1 MGWLSRLLAPSLQA
15 AVPPPDDNFWY
26 TPIGTMTPA
35 GVRIDAD
42 GAKKISAWYRGRDI
56 LATTLAML
64 PLPLLE
70 RLPNDGGATPAKA
83 HPLYDILHD
92 QPNGWQDSFQWRRQA
107 MYHLIDHGNAYSRI
121 VSGGRGIVDQLW
133 PILPWLVTPEQRAN
147 GMLRYQVRDPQTNTV
162 TTLMQEEVFHLRG
175 ASDDGIAG
183 KGILDYA
190 RGSLGTASATES
202 YAGQIFS
209 RGALNGGVILNTGL
223 LNDEASKRM
232 ARSFRTAAGDW
243 HLPKVLEQ
251 GSTWVPND
259 LTPEDAQM
267 LASRKYTVDDIARWL
282 GVPRMMLE
290 NSDPSFGNAEQFDRN
305 FIAYT
310 LGPWLSL
317 FEFAINDQLVMASR
331 KYFAQ
336 FTREA
341 LVRGD
346 HAVRW
351 AAHVAAVNAGIK
363 SVDEVRAVENL
374 NARGGKADE
383 LRDPQNI
390 TGKPA
395 VDAEKA
401 SESEESPPT
410 KRPPVPPPAEDREQA
425 RAIAQA
431 AAARLLRK
439 EIAAVQKFAVK
450 HASDE
455 DGFVVAVT
463 DFYMEHIA
471 LVSATLQV
479 TPAEA
484 EAYCAGQANQVCNGE
499 WVAALTLWKTEE
511 YAAGL
516 AGLALDR
523 EMVA

>member
-1 MGWLSRLLAPSLQA
+1 MGWLSRLLTPSLQA

-26 TPIGTMTPA
+26 QPIGTMTPA

-70 RLPNDGGATPAKA
+70 RLPDDGGATPAKA

-92 QPNGWQDSFQWRRQA
+92 QPNGWQDSFQWRRMS

-121 VSGGRGIVDQLW
+121 VSGGRGMVDQLW
-133 PILPWLVTPEQRAN
+133 PIMPWFVTPDQKPD
-147 GMLRYQVRDPQTNTV
+147 GTLRYLVRDPKTSLV
-162 TTLMQEEVFHLRG
+162 TTLMDWEVFHLRG

-183 KGILDYA
+183 KGILEYA

-202 YAGQIFS
+202 YAAQIFS
-209 RGALNGGVILNTGL
+209 RGALNGGVILHPGL

-232 ARSFRTAAGDW
+232 ARSFRTDPGDW
-243 HLPKVLEQ
+243 HIPKVLEQ

-317 FEFAINDQLVMASR
+317 FEFAINDQLVIASR

-351 AAHVAAVNAGIK
+351 QAHIGAVNAGIK
-363 SVDEVRAVENL
+363 SVDEVRGVENL

-383 LRDPQNI
+383 LREPQNI

-395 VDAEKA
+395 VDAEKEPEPEKA
-401 SESEESPPT
+401 APMKPP
-410 KRPPVPPPAEDREQA
+410 PFMPPAEDSEQA

-439 EIAAVQKFAVK
+439 EMAAVQKYAVK

-455 DGFVVAVT
+455 DAFVVAVT
-463 DFYMEHIA
+463 EFYVAHIE
-471 LVSATLQV
+471 LVSLTLQM

-484 EAYCAGQANQVCNGE
+484 EAYCAGQANQVCNGD
-499 WVAALTLWKTEE
+499 WVEALTRWKTDD

-516 AGLALDR
+516 AGIALDR
-523 EMVA
+523 EIGP